1 MPNDF
6 TVEHNQT
13 AEVQDIVNTTIQYK
27 CSREF
32 WVFDVKNV
40 YKNCDYEPEI
50 CEWEGYQ
57 LLHSF
62 DKVYEFEHIFICS
75 VRARILSR

>member
-1 MPNDF
+1 MPSDF

-27 CSREF
+27 CSREH
-32 WVFDVKNV
+32 WVFDVKDV
-40 YKNCDYEPEI
+40 YKNCDYEPEV
-50 CEWEGYQ
+50 CKHEGAT

-62 DKVYEFEHIFICS
+62 DKVWNIYF
-75 VRARILSR
+75 